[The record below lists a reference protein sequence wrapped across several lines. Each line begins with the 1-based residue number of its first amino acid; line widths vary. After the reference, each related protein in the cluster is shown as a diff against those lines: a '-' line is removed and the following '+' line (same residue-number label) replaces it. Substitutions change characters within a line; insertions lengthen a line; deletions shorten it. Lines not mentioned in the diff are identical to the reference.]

1 MSQAISKDQKQQGIV
16 PDQKNQEQPANKDH
30 AQTANKADDQ
40 HNPLKKVGPK
50 DR

>member
-1 MSQAISKDQKQQGIV
+1 MSKDEKQQGIV
-16 PDQKNQEQPANKDH
+16 FDQKNQEQPANKDR

-40 HNPLKKVGPK
+40 HKPLKKVGPK